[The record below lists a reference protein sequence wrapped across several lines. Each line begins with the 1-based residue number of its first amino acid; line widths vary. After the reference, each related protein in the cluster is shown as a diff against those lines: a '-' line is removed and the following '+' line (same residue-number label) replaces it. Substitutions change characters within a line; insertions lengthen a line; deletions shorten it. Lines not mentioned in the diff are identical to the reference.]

1 MSKALLPKVSFFRKY
16 FHLWQVFP
24 DQSMNVAEASCTII
38 GLFIIHK
45 PCDPETDWRPV
56 QGVPAS
62 RPLLDGIYDPDEDKW
77 KRMDLT

>member
-1 MSKALLPKVSFFRKY
+1 
-16 FHLWQVFP
+16 
-24 DQSMNVAEASCTII
+24 MNVAEASCTII

-62 RPLLDGIYDPDEDKW
+62 RPLLDGSYDPDEDKW